1 MKGIILAGGTGSRL
15 WPITRVV
22 SKQLLPVYDKP
33 MIYYPISTL
42 MLAGIKEILII
53 TTPDDA
59 SAFKSLLGNGS
70 DLGITFE
77 YAVQPKPEGLAQAF
91 LIGREFLDGDSVL
104 MILGDN
110 IFHGEGLGTDL
121 HNKIP
126 DKGAHIF
133 TYEVSNP
140 SDYGVLNLDEEGK
153 AISVVEKPTTSE
165 SNLAITGLY
174 FFDGKVSELS
184 SLVKLSKRGELEIIS
199 LIEIYLAKGEL
210 TFSKLSR
217 GTAWLD
223 TGKPNS
229 LNDASNYVRVIEE
242 RTGLKIGCIEEV
254 AWRKGWITDSQL
266 SQGASKSK
274 NSEYHQYLKDLLVR

>member
-15 WPITRVV
+15 WPITKVV

-42 MLAGIKEILII
+42 MLAGVKEILII

-59 SAFKSLLGNGS
+59 SAFKSLLGDGT

-91 LIGREFLDGDSVL
+91 IISEEFLNGDSVL

-140 SDYGVLNLDEEGK
+140 SDYGVLNLDTDGK
-153 AISVVEKPTTSE
+153 VISVVEKPISNE
-165 SNLAITGLY
+165 SNMAITGLY
-174 FFDGKVSELS
+174 YFDGRVSELS
-184 SLVKLSKRGELEIIS
+184 KSVKPSKRGELEIIS

-229 LNDASNYVRVIEE
+229 LNDASIYIRVLEE
-242 RTGLKIGCIEEV
+242 RTGLKVACLEEI
-254 AWRKGWITDSQL
+254 AWRQGWITQTELNSLAEKYGQ
-266 SQGASKSK
+266 
-274 NSEYHQYLKDLLVR
+274 SEYGKYLKSLKI

>member
-15 WPITRVV
+15 WPITKVV

-42 MLAGIKEILII
+42 MLAGVKEILII

-59 SAFKSLLGNGS
+59 SAFKSLLGDGT

-91 LIGREFLDGDSVL
+91 IIGEEFLNGDSVL

-140 SDYGVLNLDEEGK
+140 SDYGVLNLDTDGK
-153 AISVVEKPTTSE
+153 VISVVEKPTASE

-174 FFDGKVSELS
+174 YFDGRVSELS
-184 SLVKLSKRGELEIIS
+184 KSVKPSKRGELEIIS

-229 LNDASNYVRVIEE
+229 LNDASIYIRVLEE
-242 RTGLKIGCIEEV
+242 RTGLKVACLEEI
-254 AWRKGWITDSQL
+254 AWRQGWITQTELNSLAEKYGQ
-266 SQGASKSK
+266 
-274 NSEYHQYLKDLLVR
+274 SEYGKYLKSLKI

>member
-15 WPITRVV
+15 WPITKVV

-42 MLAGIKEILII
+42 MLAGVKEILII

-59 SAFKSLLGNGS
+59 SAFKSLLGNGA

-104 MILGDN
+104 MALGDN

-121 HNKIP
+121 QNKIP
-126 DKGAHIF
+126 NKGAHIF

-140 SDYGVLNLDEEGK
+140 SDYGVLNLDADGK
-153 AISVVEKPTTSE
+153 AISVVEKPISSE
-165 SNLAITGLY
+165 SNMAITGLY
-174 FFDGKVSELS
+174 YFDGKVSELS
-184 SLVKLSKRGELEIIS
+184 SSVKPSKRGELEIIS
-199 LIEIYLAKGEL
+199 LIEIYLAKSEL

-229 LNDASNYVRVIEE
+229 LNDASIYIRVLEE
-242 RTGLKIGCIEEV
+242 RTGLKVACLEEI
-254 AWRKGWITDSQL
+254 AWRKGWITQTEL
-266 SQGASKSK
+266 NVLAEKYGQ
-274 NSEYHQYLKDLLVR
+274 SEYGKYLKSLKI

>member
-15 WPITRVV
+15 WPITKVV

-42 MLAGIKEILII
+42 MLAGVKEILII

-59 SAFKSLLGNGS
+59 SAFKSLLGDGT

-91 LIGREFLDGDSVL
+91 IIGEEFLNGDSVL

-140 SDYGVLNLDEEGK
+140 SDYGVLNLDTDGK
-153 AISVVEKPTTSE
+153 VISVVEKPVSNE
-165 SNLAITGLY
+165 SNMAITGLY
-174 FFDGKVSELS
+174 YFDGRVSELS
-184 SLVKLSKRGELEIIS
+184 KSVKPSKRGELEIIS

-229 LNDASNYVRVIEE
+229 LNDASIYIRVLEE
-242 RTGLKIGCIEEV
+242 RTGLKVACLEEI
-254 AWRKGWITDSQL
+254 AWRQGWITQTELNSLAEKYGQ
-266 SQGASKSK
+266 
-274 NSEYHQYLKDLLVR
+274 SEYGKYLKSLKI

>member
-15 WPITRVV
+15 WPITKVV

-42 MLAGIKEILII
+42 MLAGVKEILII

-59 SAFKSLLGNGS
+59 SAFKSLLGDGT

-91 LIGREFLDGDSVL
+91 IIGEEFLNGDSVL

-140 SDYGVLNLDEEGK
+140 SDYGVLNLDTDGK
-153 AISVVEKPTTSE
+153 VISVVEKPISNE
-165 SNLAITGLY
+165 SNMAITGLY
-174 FFDGKVSELS
+174 YFDGRVSELS
-184 SLVKLSKRGELEIIS
+184 KSVKPSKRGELEIIS

-229 LNDASNYVRVIEE
+229 LNDASIYIRVLEE
-242 RTGLKIGCIEEV
+242 RTGLKVACLEEI
-254 AWRKGWITDSQL
+254 AWRQGWITQTELNSLAEKYGQ
-266 SQGASKSK
+266 
-274 NSEYHQYLKDLLVR
+274 SEYGKYLKSLKI